1 MNRTKAQPRFQVFST
16 PGRTIG
22 PDNKGWTGRLDPNPG
37 PARRVLKPAPVT
49 PLDVEGVTKDSVP
62 IIIEFKSGREQH
74 LFSDGSFR
82 NVHPRRRIGDLSGR
96 QLRNAL
102 KSFRRHRKAELVGM
116 VDAVA
121 VSEAIA

>member
-1 MNRTKAQPRFQVFST
+1 MSREAKPELRVFST

-22 PDNKGWTGRLDPNPG
+22 SDNKGWTGRLDPNPG
-37 PARRVLKPAPVT
+37 PARRMLKPAPVT
-49 PLDVEGVTKDSVP
+49 PLDVEGVTKDPVP
-62 IIIEFKSGREQH
+62 IRIQFSTGPTQH

-82 NVHPRRRIGDLSGR
+82 NVHPRRRIGALSGR
-96 QLRNAL
+96 QLRNAK
-102 KSFRRHRKAELVGM
+102 KSFRRHRKAELVGT